1 VTKAAVNR
9 MTEAL
14 AVEWVRYGINV
25 NAIAPGAFETH
36 LMEGRIARVGDFG
49 DDLPR
54 KRIGDPAQ
62 LDSTL
67 LYLGAPASEF
77 VTGTVVNVDDG
88 QFPR

>member
-1 VTKAAVNR
+1 MSGTCVHSGARLQT
-9 MTEAL
+9 
-14 AVEWVRYGINV
+14 
-25 NAIAPGAFETH
+25 NAIRLFAVCNTGC
-36 LMEGRIARVGDFG
+36 RIARVGDFT

-67 LYLGAPASEF
+67 LYLAAPASEF
-77 VTGTVVNVDDG
+77 VTGTIVKVDDG